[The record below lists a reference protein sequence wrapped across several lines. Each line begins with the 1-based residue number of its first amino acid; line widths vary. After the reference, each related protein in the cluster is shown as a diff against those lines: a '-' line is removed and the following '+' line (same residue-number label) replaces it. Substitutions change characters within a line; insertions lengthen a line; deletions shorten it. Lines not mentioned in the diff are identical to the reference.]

1 MEKIA
6 LLVDSCCD
14 LPKEYLEKTGVYEL
28 PIQITYHDKTY
39 LDRVEISAEE
49 VYKNLPVEIPKTSLP
64 SGESIQ
70 KTLDEIAKDG
80 YTKIISISVSSG
92 LSGTFNFL
100 KVFLDDD
107 ERFTSAYFDTKQVA
121 ICSGLIAVGAKDLI
135 DSGMN
140 FEDILPKVEKMTENA
155 VVYFC
160 IPTLTYLRAGGRIS
174 AVASAVGGMLKLA
187 PIVTCKA
194 DGSYTIA
201 AKARGMKKGQKMML
215 SFAQEFLSKNK
226 DDNYLV
232 GIGHGADEAGG
243 KRMLEILH
251 DNNIT
256 GQQEFVSQVGPALG
270 VHTGPGLIGIALVKI

>member
-6 LLVDSCCD
+6 VLVDSCCD
-14 LPKEYLEKTGVYEL
+14 LPKEYLKKAGIYEL
-28 PIQITYHDKTY
+28 PMQIAYHDKTY
-39 LDRVEISAEE
+39 LDRVDISAEE

-70 KTLDEIAKDG
+70 KTLNQIAADG
-80 YTKIISISVSSG
+80 YTQILSISVSSG

-107 ERFTSAYFDTKQVA
+107 DRFVSKYFDTKQVA
-121 ICSGLIAVGAKDLI
+121 IASGLIAIQAKNLI
-135 DSGMN
+135 DEGKTLN
-140 FEDILPKVEKMTENA
+140 EAATAVEKMCQNA
-155 VVYFC
+155 MIYFC

-187 PIVTCKA
+187 PIVTCTPE
-194 DGSYTIA
+194 GTYTIA

-215 SFAQEFLSKNK
+215 GYAQDFINDGDK
-226 DDNYLV
+226 YLI

-243 KRMLEILH
+243 QHMLDILH
-251 DNNIT
+251 DNGIQ
-256 GQQEFVSQVGPALG
+256 GQQEFTEQVGPALG
-270 VHTGPGLIGIALVKI
+270 VHTGPGLIGVAVVKI